1 VTFFRL
7 LISKRTNYMF
17 ACLMLT
23 RLSTMRLEAVE
34 KLIFAYRKHPD
45 LNLLQSRLLLNTPAD
60 AVALVRACG
69 YNLDF
74 EAPVGSNKQRA

>member
-1 VTFFRL
+1 
-7 LISKRTNYMF
+7 MF

-34 KLIFAYRKHPD
+34 KLIRAYVKYPD
-45 LNLLQSRLLLNTPAD
+45 PNLLQSRLLINTPAD

-69 YNLDF
+69 FNLDY
-74 EAPVGSNKQRA
+74 EAPVGQNKQRT